1 MRYKRV
7 SGNKYFA
14 VHKSLNAAAFSATIM
29 GAPQVYAVEKNG
41 KTNYFFIGGGY
52 KQAMP
57 LTWEALAERIER
69 YVSYSRP
76 FIITRAPKKDL
87 EQLVEHEQ
95 RMGVKATL
103 KCLENGAIEVTRDG
117 SVSTYRTLDGNE
129 VSNLKPATQRAL
141 YLADGKTPALSRIEQ
156 HL

>member
-1 MRYKRV
+1 
-7 SGNKYFA
+7 
-14 VHKSLNAAAFSATIM
+14 M

-57 LTWEALAERIER
+57 LTWEALAERIEQ
-69 YVSYSRP
+69 YVNNYSRP
-76 FIITRAPKKDL
+76 SIITRAPKKDL

-95 RMGVKATL
+95 RMGVKAAL

-129 VSNLKPATQRAL
+129 VSNLKPADQRAI
-141 YLADGKTPALSRIEQ
+141 YLADGVTSALSRTEQ